1 MRTAGRLIVRIAVP
15 GWDTFAVIIGGVAAA
30 LVGALFVSVS
40 IRIDVISSSPDFRN
54 RGAETLC
61 LFVTVVLVAVLFGIP
76 GQRRWEFGAELL
88 VLAVA
93 LAAALFWLDRRAS
106 ASPSSQPI
114 SRVLELV
121 SPRTITSGLLAL
133 AGLLLVVGVDDGVYV
148 VVPAVI
154 AAMIGGVASAWLF
167 LIRITA

>member
-1 MRTAGRLIVRIAVP
+1 M
-15 GWDTFAVIIGGVAAA
+15 
-30 LVGALFVSVS
+30 
-40 IRIDVISSSPDFRN
+40 
-54 RGAETLC
+54 
-61 LFVTVVLVAVLFGIP
+61 
-76 GQRRWEFGAELL
+76 
-88 VLAVA
+88 LAVA
-93 LAAALFWLDRRAS
+93 LAAVLFWLDRRAS
-106 ASPSSQPI
+106 ASPSGQPI

-121 SPRTITSGLLAL
+121 SPRAMTSGLLAL